1 MIDRYSHPLWR
12 IGVSAFLIFSAFV
25 ALAPIAWIVGLA
37 LRTGADVYSRSV
49 VPKSFR
55 PENFLD
61 AWNQFGL
68 GPLFLNS
75 IVVTVA
81 SVVVA
86 VVLSVLA
93 AYGFAR
99 LRFRFS
105 EVVFLLILLGLMIP
119 PAALIIPLFVEIRT
133 MGLYDTHVGLS
144 LVYIAFGL
152 PLSILVLRSFFA
164 GIPRELLE
172 AARIDGAGELRILA
186 NVVVPLAKAP
196 IATVSILM
204 FLFCWND
211 FFLALVLL
219 KGGSIDSTTYTLPVG
234 IAQFIGQYST
244 PYELVAAAVLIVAV
258 PVFILYLVL
267 HRQFEQ
273 GVAEGAVKS

>member
-1 MIDRYSHPLWR
+1 MIDRYSHPAWR
-12 IGVSAFLIFSAFV
+12 VGVSAFLVLSAFV
-25 ALAPIAWIVGLA
+25 ALAPVAWIVGLA
-37 LRTGADVYSRSV
+37 LRSGADVYSRSII
-49 VPKSFR
+49 PRSLR
-55 PENFLD
+55 PENFGD
-61 AWNQFGL
+61 AWNQFGMAS
-68 GPLFLNS
+68 LFLHS
-75 IVVTVA
+75 ITVTT
-81 SVVVA
+81 VA
-86 VVLSVLA
+86 VVTTVALSVLA

-105 EVVFLLILLGLMIP
+105 EALFLLILLGLMIP

-133 MGLYDTHVGLS
+133 LGLYDNHIGLS
-144 LVYIAFGL
+144 LVYVAFGL

-172 AARIDGAGELRILA
+172 AARIDGASERWIVWD
-186 NVVVPLAKAP
+186 VVVPLARAP
-196 IATVSILM
+196 IATVAIIQ

-219 KGGSIDSTTYTLPVG
+219 RDAGTYTLPVG

-244 PYELVAAAVLIVAV
+244 PYELVAAAVVIAAV

-267 HRQFEQ
+267 HRSFEQ
-273 GVAEGAVKS
+273 GVAEGAVKT

>member
-1 MIDRYSHPLWR
+1 MIDRYSHPAWR
-12 IGVSAFLIFSAFV
+12 FGVSAFLVLSAFV
-25 ALAPIAWIVGLA
+25 ALAPILWIVGLA
-37 LRTGADVYSRSV
+37 LRSGADVYSRSI
-49 VPKSFR
+49 VPRALR

-61 AWNQFGL
+61 AWDQFGM
-68 GPLFLNS
+68 GVLFLNS
-75 IVVTVA
+75 ILVTVA

-86 VVLSVLA
+86 VILSVFA

-99 LRFRFS
+99 LRFRGS
-105 EVVFLLILLGLMIP
+105 EVLFLLILLGLMIP

-144 LVYIAFGL
+144 LVYVAFGL

-164 GIPRELLE
+164 AIPKELLE
-172 AARIDGAGELRILA
+172 AARIDGASEWRILFQ
-186 NVVVPLAKAP
+186 VVVPLAKAP

-219 KGGSIDSTTYTLPVG
+219 RDASSYTLPVG

>member
-1 MIDRYSHPLWR
+1 VIDRYTHPLWR
-12 IGVSAFLIFSAFV
+12 LGISAFLVLSAML
-25 ALAPIAWIVGLA
+25 ALAPIAWIVGLS
-37 LRTGADVYSRSV
+37 LRSGPDVYSRSV
-49 VPKSFR
+49 IPRSLR

-68 GPLFLNS
+68 GHLFLNS
-75 IVVTVA
+75 ILVTVA
-81 SVVVA
+81 SVTAAVA
-86 VVLSVLA
+86 LSVLA

-99 LRFRFS
+99 LRFRGS
-105 EVVFLLILLGLMIP
+105 EVLFLVILLGLMIP

-164 GIPRELLE
+164 HIPRELLE
-172 AARIDGAGELRILA
+172 AARIDGASERRILA
-186 NVVVPLAKAP
+186 NVVVPMSKAP
-196 IATVSILM
+196 IATVAILL

-219 KGGSIDSTTYTLPVG
+219 RDAGSYTLPVG

-244 PYELVAAAVLIVAV
+244 PHELVAAAVLLAAI

-273 GVAEGAVKS
+273 GVAEGAVKQ

>member
-1 MIDRYSHPLWR
+1 MIDRYSHPAWR
-12 IGVSAFLIFSAFV
+12 IAISAFLVLSAFV
-25 ALAPIAWIVGLA
+25 ALAPIVWIVGLA

-49 VPKSFR
+49 VPKALR
-55 PENFLD
+55 PENFSD
-61 AWNQFGL
+61 AWTAFGL

-75 IVVTVA
+75 IIVTGA

-86 VVLSVLA
+86 ITLSVLA

-99 LRFRFS
+99 LRFRGS
-105 EVVFLLILLGLMIP
+105 EALFLLILLGLMIP

-133 MGLYDTHVGLS
+133 LGLYDTHVGLA
-144 LVYIAFGL
+144 LVYVAFGL
-152 PLSILVLRSFFA
+152 PLSILILRSFFA

-172 AARIDGAGELRILA
+172 AARLDGAGEARILRS
-186 NVVVPLAKAP
+186 VVVPLAKAP
-196 IATVSILM
+196 IATVAILL

-219 KGGSIDSTTYTLPVG
+219 RDAGTYTLPVG

-244 PYELVAAAVLIVAV
+244 PYELVAAAVLIAAV

-273 GVAEGAVKS
+273 GVAEGAVKT

>member
-1 MIDRYSHPLWR
+1 MIDRYSHPIWR
-12 IGVSAFLIFSAFV
+12 VGVSAFLILSAFV
-25 ALAPIAWIVGLA
+25 ALAPIVWIVGLA
-37 LRTGADVYSRSV
+37 LRTGADVYSRSLL
-49 VPKSFR
+49 PKALR
-55 PENFLD
+55 PENFSD
-61 AWNQFGL
+61 AWTQFGL
-68 GPLFLNS
+68 GPLFINS
-75 IVVTVA
+75 VVVTVA
-81 SVVVA
+81 SVVITVG
-86 VVLSVLA
+86 LSVLA

-133 MGLYDTHVGLS
+133 MGLYDSHVGLS
-144 LVYIAFGL
+144 LVYVAFGL

-172 AARIDGAGELRILA
+172 AARLDGAHEWTILA
-186 NVVVPLAKAP
+186 RVVVPLAKAP
-196 IATVSILM
+196 IATVAILM

-219 KGGSIDSTTYTLPVG
+219 KGGTLEASTYTLPVG

-244 PYELVAAAVLIVAV
+244 PYELVAAAVLIVSV

>member
-1 MIDRYSHPLWR
+1 MIDRYTHPVWR
-12 IGVSAFLIFSAFV
+12 FGISVFLVVSALL
-25 ALAPIAWIVGLA
+25 ALAPIAWIVGLS
-37 LRTGADVYSRSV
+37 LRSGADVYSRSV
-49 VPKSFR
+49 VPRSLR
-55 PENFLD
+55 PANFLD

-75 IVVTVA
+75 ILVTVA
-81 SVVVA
+81 SVGAA
-86 VVLSVLA
+86 VLLSVLA

-99 LRFRFS
+99 LRFRGS
-105 EVVFLLILLGLMIP
+105 EVLFLVILLGLMIP
-119 PAALIIPLFVEIRT
+119 PAALIIPLFVEIRSL
-133 MGLYDTHVGLS
+133 GLYDTHVGLS
-144 LVYIAFGL
+144 LVYVAFGL

-164 GIPRELLE
+164 RIPRELLE
-172 AARIDGAGELRILA
+172 AARIDGASERRILA
-186 NVVVPLAKAP
+186 NVVVPMSKAP
-196 IATVSILM
+196 IATVAILL

-219 KGGSIDSTTYTLPVG
+219 RDAGSYTLPVG

-244 PYELVAAAVLIVAV
+244 PHELVAAAVLLAAI

-273 GVAEGAVKS
+273 GVTEGAVKQ

>member
-1 MIDRYSHPLWR
+1 MIDRYTPSGRGASASPRSSCCRRSWR
-12 IGVSAFLIFSAFV
+12 WRPSPGSWASRCAPARTCTRARSSPR
-25 ALAPIAWIVGLA
+25 AL
-37 LRTGADVYSRSV
+37 
-49 VPKSFR
+49 R

-61 AWNQFGL
+61 AWDQFGL

-81 SVVVA
+81 SVAIA

-99 LRFRFS
+99 LRFRGS
-105 EVVFLLILLGLMIP
+105 EVLFLLILLGLMIP

-133 MGLYDTHVGLS
+133 TGPVRQPRRPVAGLRRVRAAAVDPRPAQPSSRASPGS
-144 LVYIAFGL
+144 CWRRRASMA
-152 PLSILVLRSFFA
+152 PRSAAILLRRRRAA
-164 GIPRELLE
+164 GQGAHRDRRDPAVPVLLE
-172 AARIDGAGELRILA
+172 RLLPGARAAARRGQ
-186 NVVVPLAKAP
+186 
-196 IATVSILM
+196 
-204 FLFCWND
+204 
-211 FFLALVLL
+211 
-219 KGGSIDSTTYTLPVG
+219 TYTLPVG

-244 PYELVAAAVLIVAV
+244 PYELVAAAVLIAAV

-273 GVAEGAVKS
+273 GVAEGAVKT

>member
-1 MIDRYSHPLWR
+1 MIDRYSHPIWR
-12 IGVSAFLIFSAFV
+12 IAVSAFLMGSAFV
-25 ALAPIAWIVGLA
+25 ALAPILWIVGLS

-49 VPKSFR
+49 VPRGLR
-55 PENFLD
+55 PENFID

-68 GPLFLNS
+68 GPLFFNS
-75 IVVTVA
+75 ILVTVV
-81 SVVVA
+81 SVTVA

-93 AYGFAR
+93 AYGFSR
-99 LRFRFS
+99 LKFRGS
-105 EVVFLLILLGLMIP
+105 EVLFLLILLGLMIP
-119 PAALIIPLFVEIRT
+119 PAAIIIPLFVEIKSLH
-133 MGLYDTHVGLS
+133 LYDTHLGLS
-144 LVYIAFGL
+144 LVYVAFGL

-172 AARIDGAGELRILA
+172 AARIDGGSERWILWG
-186 NVVVPLAKAP
+186 VVVPLAKAP
-196 IATVSILM
+196 IATVAILL

-219 KGGSIDSTTYTLPVG
+219 RDAGTYTLPVG

-244 PYELVAAAVLIVAV
+244 PYELVAAAVLIAAV

-273 GVAEGAVKS
+273 GVAEGAVKQ

>member
-1 MIDRYSHPLWR
+1 MIDRYTHPVWR
-12 IGVSAFLIFSAFV
+12 IAASAFLIISAFI
-25 ALAPIAWIVGLA
+25 ALAPIIWVVGLS
-37 LRTGADVYSRSV
+37 LRSGPDVYSRSV
-49 VPKSFR
+49 VPKSLR

-75 IVVTVA
+75 LVVTTV

-86 VVLSVLA
+86 VTASVLA

-99 LRFRFS
+99 LKFRGS
-105 EVVFLLILLGLMIP
+105 EVLFLVILLGLMIP
-119 PAALIIPLFVEIRT
+119 PAAVIIPLFVEIRAL
-133 MGLYDTHVGLS
+133 GLYDTHIGLS
-144 LVYIAFGL
+144 LVYVAFGL
-152 PLSILVLRSFFA
+152 PISILVLRSFFA

-172 AARIDGAGELRILA
+172 AARIDGASEHWILWA
-186 NVVVPLAKAP
+186 VVVPIAKAP
-196 IATVSILM
+196 IATVSILL

-219 KGGSIDSTTYTLPVG
+219 RDQGTYTLPVG

>member
-12 IGVSAFLIFSAFV
+12 VGVSAFLVFSAFV
-25 ALAPIAWIVGLA
+25 ALAPIVWIVGLA
-37 LRTGADVYSRSV
+37 LRTGADVYSRSLL
-49 VPKSFR
+49 PKELR
-55 PENFLD
+55 PENFSD
-61 AWNQFGL
+61 AWTQFGL

-75 IVVTVA
+75 VMVTVA
-81 SVVVA
+81 SVVVT
-86 VVLSVLA
+86 VSLSVLA

-133 MGLYDTHVGLS
+133 MGLYDSHVGLS
-144 LVYIAFGL
+144 LVYVAFGL
-152 PLSILVLRSFFA
+152 PLSILILRSFFA

-172 AARIDGAGELRILA
+172 AARLDGAHEWTILA
-186 NVVVPLAKAP
+186 RVVVPLAKAP
-196 IATVSILM
+196 IATVAILM

-219 KGGSIDSTTYTLPVG
+219 KGGTLEASTYTLPVG

-244 PYELVAAAVLIVAV
+244 PYELVAAAVLIVSV

>member
-1 MIDRYSHPLWR
+1 MIDRYSHPAWR
-12 IGVSAFLIFSAFV
+12 IGVSAFLLLSTFV
-25 ALAPIAWIVGLA
+25 ALAPVAWIVGLA
-37 LRTGADVYSRSV
+37 LRSGADVYSRSI
-49 VPKSFR
+49 VPRSLR
-55 PENFLD
+55 PENFGD
-61 AWNQFGL
+61 AWNQFGMAS
-68 GPLFLNS
+68 LFLHS
-75 IVVTVA
+75 ITVTT
-81 SVVVA
+81 VA
-86 VVLSVLA
+86 VVMTVTLSVLA

-105 EVVFLLILLGLMIP
+105 EVLFLLILLGLMIP

-133 MGLYDTHVGLS
+133 LGLYDNHIGLS
-144 LVYIAFGL
+144 LVYVAFGL

-172 AARIDGAGELRILA
+172 AARIDGASERWIVWD
-186 NVVVPLAKAP
+186 VVVPLARAP
-196 IATVSILM
+196 IATVAIIQ

-219 KGGSIDSTTYTLPVG
+219 RDAGTYTLPVG

-244 PYELVAAAVLIVAV
+244 PYELVAAAVVIAAI

-267 HRQFEQ
+267 HRSFEQ
-273 GVAEGAVKS
+273 GVAEGAVKT

>member
-1 MIDRYSHPLWR
+1 MIDRYTHPAWR
-12 IGVSAFLIFSAFV
+12 IGISAFLVISAFI
-25 ALAPIAWIVGLA
+25 ALAPILWIVGLA
-37 LRTGADVYSRSV
+37 LRSGADVYSRSV
-49 VPKSFR
+49 LPRSMR

-68 GPLFLNS
+68 GPLFLHS
-75 IVVTVA
+75 VLVTGV
-81 SVVVA
+81 SVIVA
-86 VVLSVLA
+86 VILSVLA

-99 LRFRFS
+99 LRFRGS
-105 EVVFLLILLGLMIP
+105 EVVFLVILLGLMIP

-133 MGLYDTHVGLS
+133 LGLYDSHVGLS

-152 PLSILVLRSFFA
+152 PLSILILRSFFA

-172 AARIDGAGELRILA
+172 AARIDGASERWILWD
-186 NVVVPLAKAP
+186 VVVPLAKAP
-196 IATVSILM
+196 IATVAILL

-219 KGGSIDSTTYTLPVG
+219 RDAGSYTLPVG

-244 PYELVAAAVLIVAV
+244 PYELVAAAVLIAAL
-258 PVFILYLVL
+258 PVFVLYLVL

-273 GVAEGAVKS
+273 GVAEGAVKQ

>member
-1 MIDRYSHPLWR
+1 MVDRYTHPHWR
-12 IGVSAFLIFSAFV
+12 LGISTFLVASALF
-25 ALAPIAWIVGLA
+25 ALAPIAWIVGLS
-37 LRTGADVYSRSV
+37 LRSGADVYSRSV
-49 VPKSFR
+49 VPRSLR

-68 GPLFLNS
+68 GVLFLNS
-75 IVVTVA
+75 ILVTVA
-81 SVVVA
+81 AVGVA

-99 LRFRFS
+99 LRFRGS
-105 EVVFLLILLGLMIP
+105 EVLFLIILLGLMIP
-119 PAALIIPLFVEIRT
+119 PAALIIPLFVEIRSL
-133 MGLYDTHVGLS
+133 GLYDTHIGLS
-144 LVYIAFGL
+144 LVYVAFGL
-152 PLSILVLRSFFA
+152 PLSILILRSFFA
-164 GIPRELLE
+164 HIPRELLE
-172 AARIDGAGELRILA
+172 AARIDGASERRILA
-186 NVVVPLAKAP
+186 NVVVPMSKAP
-196 IATVSILM
+196 IATVAILL

-219 KGGSIDSTTYTLPVG
+219 RDAGTYTLPVG

-244 PYELVAAAVLIVAV
+244 PHELVAAAVLLAAI

-273 GVAEGAVKS
+273 GVAEGAVKQ

>member
-1 MIDRYSHPLWR
+1 MIDRYSHPAWR
-12 IGVSAFLIFSAFV
+12 IAISAFLVLSAFV
-25 ALAPIAWIVGLA
+25 ALAPIVWIVGLA
-37 LRTGADVYSRSV
+37 LRTGADEYSRSV
-49 VPKSFR
+49 VPKALR
-55 PENFLD
+55 PENFSD
-61 AWNQFGL
+61 AWTAFGL

-75 IVVTVA
+75 IIVTGA

-86 VVLSVLA
+86 ITLSVLA

-99 LRFRFS
+99 LRFRGS
-105 EVVFLLILLGLMIP
+105 EALFLLILLGLMIP

-133 MGLYDTHVGLS
+133 LGLYDTHVGLA
-144 LVYIAFGL
+144 LVYVAFGL
-152 PLSILVLRSFFA
+152 PLSILILRSFFA

-172 AARIDGAGELRILA
+172 AARLDGAGEARILRS
-186 NVVVPLAKAP
+186 VVVPLAKAP
-196 IATVSILM
+196 IATVAILL

-219 KGGSIDSTTYTLPVG
+219 RDAGTYTLPVG

-244 PYELVAAAVLIVAV
+244 PYELVAAAVLIAAV

-273 GVAEGAVKS
+273 GVAEGAVKT

>member
-1 MIDRYSHPLWR
+1 MIDRYTHPLWR
-12 IGVSAFLIFSAFV
+12 VGISSFLILSALL
-25 ALAPIAWIVGLA
+25 ALAPIVWIVGLS
-37 LRTGADVYSRSV
+37 LRTGADVYSRAL
-49 VPKSFR
+49 VPKALR
-55 PENFLD
+55 PANFLD
-61 AWNQFGL
+61 AWNQFGM

-81 SVVVA
+81 SVGAA
-86 VVLSVLA
+86 VLLSVLA

-99 LRFRFS
+99 LRFRGS
-105 EVVFLLILLGLMIP
+105 EVLFLAILLGLMIP
-119 PAALIIPLFVEIRT
+119 PAAVIIPLFVEIRS

-164 GIPRELLE
+164 HIPRELLE
-172 AARIDGAGELRILA
+172 AARIDGASERRILA
-186 NVVVPLAKAP
+186 SVVVPISKAP
-196 IATVSILM
+196 IATVAVLL

-211 FFLALVLL
+211 YFLALVLL
-219 KGGSIDSTTYTLPVG
+219 RDAGTYTLPVG

-244 PYELVAAAVLIVAV
+244 PHELVAAAVLLAAI

-273 GVAEGAVKS
+273 GVAEGAVKQ

>member
-1 MIDRYSHPLWR
+1 MIDRYTHPVWR
-12 IGVSAFLIFSAFV
+12 VTASAFLIVSACI
-25 ALAPIAWIVGLA
+25 ALAPIIWVVGLS
-37 LRTGADVYSRSV
+37 LRSGPDVYSRSV
-49 VPKSFR
+49 VPKSLR

-75 IVVTVA
+75 LVVTTV
-81 SVVVA
+81 SVA
-86 VVLSVLA
+86 VAVTASVLA

-99 LRFRFS
+99 LKFRGS
-105 EVVFLLILLGLMIP
+105 EVLFLVILLGLMIP
-119 PAALIIPLFVEIRT
+119 PAAVIIPLFVEIRAL
-133 MGLYDTHVGLS
+133 GLYDTHIGLS
-144 LVYIAFGL
+144 LVYVAFGL
-152 PLSILVLRSFFA
+152 PISILVLRSFFA
-164 GIPRELLE
+164 GIQRELLE
-172 AARIDGAGELRILA
+172 AARIDGATEIRILWR
-186 NVVVPLAKAP
+186 VVVPIAKAP

-219 KGGSIDSTTYTLPVG
+219 RDQGTYTLPVG

-244 PYELVAAAVLIVAV
+244 PYELVAAAVIIAAV

-267 HRQFEQ
+267 HRQFQQ
-273 GVAEGAVKS
+273 GVAEGAVKQ

>member
-1 MIDRYSHPLWR
+1 MIDRYTHPVWR
-12 IGVSAFLIFSAFV
+12 VAASAFLVVSAFI
-25 ALAPIAWIVGLA
+25 ALAPIIWVVGLS
-37 LRTGADVYSRSV
+37 LRTGPDVYSRSV
-49 VPKSFR
+49 IPKSLR

-75 IVVTVA
+75 LVVTTV
-81 SVVVA
+81 SVA
-86 VVLSVLA
+86 VAVTASVLA

-99 LRFRFS
+99 LKFRGS
-105 EVVFLLILLGLMIP
+105 EVLFLVILLGLMIP
-119 PAALIIPLFVEIRT
+119 PAAVIIPLFVEIRAL
-133 MGLYDTHVGLS
+133 GLYDTHIGLS
-144 LVYIAFGL
+144 LVYVAFGL
-152 PLSILVLRSFFA
+152 PISILVLRSFFA

-172 AARIDGAGELRILA
+172 AARIDGATEIRILWR
-186 NVVVPLAKAP
+186 VVVPIAKAP
-196 IATVSILM
+196 IATISILM

-219 KGGSIDSTTYTLPVG
+219 RDQGTYTLPVG

-244 PYELVAAAVLIVAV
+244 PYELVAAAVIIAAV

-267 HRQFEQ
+267 HRQFQQ
-273 GVAEGAVKS
+273 GVAEGAVKQ